1 MKKTQELASR
11 KYKKRSQIGETWH
24 RLRKNKGAVIG
35 LILILIIVLIAVSS
49 QFVFDFDTQIAKS
62 SVRNKLKWPSIEH
75 PLGTDELGR
84 DVLYRLL
91 YATKDSVM
99 IGFVACCV
107 AAVIGVIIGAVA
119 AYFGGVVENIIMRI
133 VDIFAAIPT
142 LLLAIVIVAALGQ
155 STLNLMLSIGIAGVP
170 TFARVTRGAV
180 LGIKNNQYVEAAK
193 AIGENEFTII
203 FKHILRNC
211 LSPIIVQF
219 TLKIGSSIISASS
232 LSFLGMGVK
241 APSPEWGGMLS
252 TGRQFIRSS
261 SYLTLFPGLA
271 IMITVLAF
279 NMIGDGLRDALDPK
293 LKK

>member
-1 MKKTQELASR
+1 MKNKQLLASR
-11 KYKKRSQIGETWH
+11 KYKKRSEIGEIWH

-35 LILILIIVLIAVSS
+35 LALVVIIILTAIFSQVLL
-49 QFVFDFDTQIAKS
+49 DYDTQITKS
-62 SVRNKLKWPSIEH
+62 SVRNKLQWPSADH

-99 IGFVACCV
+99 IGFVACLI
-107 AAVIGVIIGAVA
+107 AGIIGVVIGAVA
-119 AYFGGVVENIIMRI
+119 AYFGGITENIIMRI
-133 VDIFAAIPT
+133 VDIFAAVPT
-142 LLLAIVIVAALGQ
+142 ILLAIVIVAALGP
-155 STLNLMLSIGIAGVP
+155 STLNLMLAIGIAGVP

-180 LGIKNNQYVEAAK
+180 LSIKNSQYVEAAK
-193 AIGENEFTII
+193 AIGENEFVII
-203 FKHILRNC
+203 FRHIVKNC

-232 LSFLGMGVK
+232 LSFLGMGVQ
-241 APSPEWGGMLS
+241 APSPEWGSMLS
-252 TGRQFIRSS
+252 TGRQYIRSS

-279 NMIGDGLRDALDPK
+279 NMIGDGLRDAMDPK
-293 LKK
+293 LKR